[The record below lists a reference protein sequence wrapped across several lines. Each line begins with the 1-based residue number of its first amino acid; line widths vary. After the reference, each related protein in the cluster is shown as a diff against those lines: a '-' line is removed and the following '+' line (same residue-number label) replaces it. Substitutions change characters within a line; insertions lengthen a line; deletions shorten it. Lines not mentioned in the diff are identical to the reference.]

1 MKTLQFL
8 KWTEI
13 CWTSESEMAIDRID
27 SIAKIYIY
35 IHTSI
40 YIFSKGCVKFCS
52 CCWNRCCCYFVIIY
66 IFYNMNNN
74 NSIIQK
80 TYKGEADIE
89 DTAAAVSATCILIF
103 FRS

>member
-13 CWTSESEMAIDRID
+13 CWTSESGMAIDRID

-40 YIFSKGCVKFCS
+40 YIFQKGVL
-52 CCWNRCCCYFVIIY
+52 NFVLVVGTDAVVILLLY
-66 IFYNMNNN
+66 IFF
-74 NSIIQK
+74 
-80 TYKGEADIE
+80 T
-89 DTAAAVSATCILIF
+89 T
-103 FRS
+103 